1 MTQHCVVIQNR
12 VMAEN
17 IDSLNRSFYS
27 GSDLDNGWIFS
38 SASQLS
44 TQSGSSELWYAV
56 QPTTGSLNGLWMAST
71 PEVPITYDG
80 DYAYRGLNQDP
91 RNFYNKAGKIID
103 AFKPQPG
110 DIITASSGIFD
121 NAIAS
126 NGYANSLADNWR
138 LHAGATPLGTSVMS
152 WRVLATTYISI
163 GSGGIDN
170 QRVTAYK
177 LECLYN

>member
-1 MTQHCVVIQNR
+1 MTHTVVIQNR
-12 VMAEN
+12 VMAAD
-17 IDSLNRSFYS
+17 IDSLNRTFYS
-27 GSDLDNGWIFS
+27 GSDLDNGWLFS

-56 QPTTGSLNGLWMAST
+56 QPTTGSLNNLWMAASS
-71 PEVPITYDG
+71 EVPVTYDG
-80 DYAYRGLNQDP
+80 SYAYRGLNQDP
-91 RNFYNKAGKIID
+91 RNFYNKAGKMID

-126 NGYANSLADNWR
+126 NGYATPYADNWQ
-138 LHAGATPLGTSVMS
+138 LHAGATPLGTGTMA

-163 GSGGIDN
+163 GSGAIDN

-177 LECLYN
+177 LECIYN